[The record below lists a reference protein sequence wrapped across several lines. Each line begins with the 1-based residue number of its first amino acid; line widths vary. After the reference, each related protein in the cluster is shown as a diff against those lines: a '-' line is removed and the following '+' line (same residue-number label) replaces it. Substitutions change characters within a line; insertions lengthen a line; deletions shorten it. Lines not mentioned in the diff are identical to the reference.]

1 MSVRHTESGWRR
13 NRRRSDCLLIASLC
27 AVALV
32 SILEGW
38 QVSVMWSWFAVPLGF
53 PPIGMAH
60 AVGIC
65 TLIDAI
71 RGDKPSE
78 MKTAK
83 DLGER
88 LWITLIT
95 MAWGWVVGI
104 AAHILM

>member
-1 MSVRHTESGWRR
+1 
-13 NRRRSDCLLIASLC
+13 
-27 AVALV
+27 
-32 SILEGW
+32 
-38 QVSVMWSWFAVPLGF
+38 
-53 PPIGMAH
+53 MAH